1 MVFKKKTLIEL
12 EASTEPSPTKWTF
25 LETYM
30 AVINQ
35 LDSSWYSDKGGPKEY
50 QSLSYLWKKKFKT
63 RICEPQTLIYGL
75 FFIDEGCVYGLT
87 VAFSN
92 KDR

>member
-1 MVFKKKTLIEL
+1 MVLKKTLIEL
-12 EASTEPSPTKWTF
+12 EVSTEPSPAKWSF

-50 QSLSYLWKKKFKT
+50 QSLPYLSKKIF
-63 RICEPQTLIYGL
+63 
-75 FFIDEGCVYGLT
+75 
-87 VAFSN
+87 
-92 KDR
+92 